1 VRTWI
6 DLAKLG
12 MAMLLCAACLDVRDF
27 EGRWTGERVGEAA
40 ELRQGF
46 ADQAAATL
54 DIEQADLRSL
64 RAHLTIEGDVFDQA
78 LIQPIPGAEADALAG
93 MSFDGSPS
101 RVYLAF
107 AATGDGGGD
116 ALVVV
121 ALYSDRRVEV
131 RVLRGGALPLYGIF
145 VLQPS

>member
-1 VRTWI
+1 M
-6 DLAKLG
+6 AKLG
-12 MAMLLCAACLDVRDF
+12 TLALLCVACLDVRDF

-46 ADQAAATL
+46 PDRAAATL
-54 DIEQADLRSL
+54 EIEQADLRSL
-64 RAHLTIEGDVFDQA
+64 RAHLTIEGDVLDQA

-93 MSFDGSPS
+93 ITFDGSPA

-107 AATGDGGGD
+107 AATADGGGD

-121 ALYSDRRVEV
+121 ALYSDERVEV
-131 RVLRGGALPLYGIF
+131 RVLRGGLQPLYGVF
-145 VLQPS
+145 LLERA